1 MECWKLK
8 FNISIARYENISL
21 ISGHLIMVPKKFF
34 CLKYSLLVFLSDQ
47 LEIVNTWPGKYGGTR
62 AQRTHHLGLQSM
74 LGRDLTSNTF

>member
-1 MECWKLK
+1 MYQHSTQRKYF
-8 FNISIARYENISL
+8 FNFGTLDYGPQKILLFKVQFIS
-21 ISGHLIMVPKKFF
+21 
-34 CLKYSLLVFLSDQ
+34 FLSDQ